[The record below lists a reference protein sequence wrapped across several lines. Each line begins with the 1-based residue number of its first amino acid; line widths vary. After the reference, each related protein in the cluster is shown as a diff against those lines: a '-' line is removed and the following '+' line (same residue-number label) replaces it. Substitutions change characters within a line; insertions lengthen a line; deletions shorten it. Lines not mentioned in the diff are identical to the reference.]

1 MVKLLRPVL
10 LLFLLFSYSTSFAQ
24 RIQIDIPSLA
34 EVGEPFSVS
43 YVYRGTGNLE
53 QVQEPKHA
61 GLRLIY
67 GPARDQSSQMTIING
82 KTSSSSSVTITY
94 TFLAEKT
101 GTYVISPTV
110 ATVDGKQTTIPGGR
124 VQVAPATNSQG
135 QGGNSA
141 HTRGAGAPPQF
152 HYVTLPSARSVYE
165 QQALPVR
172 FRFYASSN
180 FDLKALD
187 PPQLDGFVSEEVPD
201 GGKKQLFID
210 KYQGR
215 DYRAVDLQTLVLFPQ
230 RSGTL
235 TITPAKVSVLVP
247 EMNQLRGDDIDALF
261 GFTPSVEQVFASPST
276 SITVRPLPSEGKPAD
291 FSGAV
296 GSFSLQAQLLTK
308 TPRTNES
315 VTIRLTLQGAGNL
328 KTAISP
334 KVSFPETFEVYD
346 PKETYESTVTAS
358 NVQGKKVIEY
368 FAIPQHTGSVTIPP
382 ITFSYFDPQQGR
394 YITLRSQSFAFQV
407 AQGKAISRD
416 EHKSLRSAEERMKT
430 LQPEDERT
438 YPSGWTVAGS
448 WSYLLLFPLLLLG
461 ALGVYLYYV
470 RDLRL
475 KADTL
480 GYQASKASK
489 VVTRRLRTAKQHLDR
504 GDRDALYE
512 ELLRALWGYLG
523 DKLRLPTAELSRSSV
538 SEHLRHKGIPD
549 EDITLLTEVVDE
561 VEFARYA
568 PAHEGDLQLHY
579 DRVAEVISRIDRHRL

>member
-10 LLFLLFSYSTSFAQ
+10 LLFLLFSYSTSFGQ
-24 RIQIDIPSLA
+24 RIQVDIPSLT
-34 EVGEPFSVS
+34 EVGEPFAVS

-101 GTYVISPTV
+101 GTYVIAPTV

-210 KYQGR
+210 KYQGK

-261 GFTPSVEQVFASPST
+261 GFTPSVEQVFAS
-276 SITVRPLPSEGKPAD
+276 
-291 FSGAV
+291 
-296 GSFSLQAQLLTK
+296 AQ
-308 TPRTNES
+308 RGE
-315 VTIRLTLQGAGNL
+315 
-328 KTAISP
+328 
-334 KVSFPETFEVYD
+334 
-346 PKETYESTVTAS
+346 AS
-358 NVQGKKVIEY
+358 
-368 FAIPQHTGSVTIPP
+368 
-382 ITFSYFDPQQGR
+382 
-394 YITLRSQSFAFQV
+394 
-407 AQGKAISRD
+407 
-416 EHKSLRSAEERMKT
+416 
-430 LQPEDERT
+430 
-438 YPSGWTVAGS
+438 
-448 WSYLLLFPLLLLG
+448 
-461 ALGVYLYYV
+461 
-470 RDLRL
+470 
-475 KADTL
+475 
-480 GYQASKASK
+480 
-489 VVTRRLRTAKQHLDR
+489 
-504 GDRDALYE
+504 
-512 ELLRALWGYLG
+512 
-523 DKLRLPTAELSRSSV
+523 
-538 SEHLRHKGIPD
+538 
-549 EDITLLTEVVDE
+549 
-561 VEFARYA
+561 
-568 PAHEGDLQLHY
+568 
-579 DRVAEVISRIDRHRL
+579 